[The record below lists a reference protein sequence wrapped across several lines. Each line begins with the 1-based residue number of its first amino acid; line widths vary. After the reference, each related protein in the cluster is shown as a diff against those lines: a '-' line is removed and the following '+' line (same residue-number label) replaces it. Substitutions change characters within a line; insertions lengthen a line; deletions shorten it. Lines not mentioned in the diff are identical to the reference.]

1 MVWAWS
7 KHSKKLAEILV
18 RSFVISDDGSHPMGS
33 WKDIKFMC
41 RYLAEKESRNYWLIN
56 YMCNCSV
63 AVVKME
69 YEKLQE
75 DSNFKPSLAGRWMAR
90 EKQKQYKWI
99 HKKMAEIAFPEFVV
113 EPLNGW
119 RNGNQ
124 YKAAILKQKI
134 RWNKMIVALSK
145 ASDTPQIKM
154 AGKEWSKLEFNN
166 IQSVC
171 LKKNSNAI
179 RNKDRG
185 NQRSTE
191 DDRVACANNFSL
203 HLSKAASGDEQL
215 RFMES
220 VLLLVS

>member
-1 MVWAWS
+1 
-7 KHSKKLAEILV
+7 
-18 RSFVISDDGSHPMGS
+18 
-33 WKDIKFMC
+33 MC
-41 RYLAEKESRNYWLIN
+41 RYLAEKESRNYWLID
-56 YMCNCSV
+56 YMCDCSV
-63 AVVKME
+63 RVIKTE

-113 EPLNGW
+113 QPLNGW
-119 RNGNQ
+119 RDGNQ
-124 YKAAILKQKI
+124 YRAAILKQKI

-166 IQSVC
+166 IPSVC

-179 RNKDRG
+179 RNKDKRG

-203 HLSKAASGDEQL
+203 HLSKAASGDKTVKVHGKRLTVGEL
-215 RFMES
+215 S
-220 VLLLVS
+220 LIHI